1 MVAHREKVTP
11 RTINTPSLFIILR
24 ESDIRIVVALAR
36 PVLAAVNLLGLQFI
50 EDDLRAE
57 IAWECTA
64 AGFSSAL
71 LENVAKLSK

>member
-1 MVAHREKVTP
+1 MAKGDAGVAEAL
-11 RTINTPSLFIILR
+11 TI
-24 ESDIRIVVALAR
+24 IVGDGFNV
-36 PVLAAVNLLGLQFI
+36 LGLQFI

-57 IAWECTA
+57 IARECTA